1 VAPTTVW
8 SFATFGAGEV
18 VGAGAG
24 AGAVASGVGVAL
36 ADVPGADVF
45 DESVVAFAELALALL
60 V

>member
-8 SFATFGAGEV
+8 SFVPFGAGEV
-18 VGAGAG
+18 AGAG